1 MSNIIPLS
9 KKLSLEQ
16 RVQRD
21 MRMYKYNPD
30 NPDSEDEYWSDL
42 WCENDLEEHEP
53 LVVETKL
60 GSRTFSVSITMLT
73 PKLVREKESNNEN

>member
-42 WCENDLEEHEP
+42 WCENNLEEDEP

-60 GSRTFSVSITMLT
+60 GSRTFSVSITMLKN
-73 PKLVREKESNNEN
+73 PSSKGKNDEN

>member
-42 WCENDLEEHEP
+42 WCENDLEEDEP

-60 GSRTFSVSITMLT
+60 GSRTFSVSITMLKN
-73 PKLVREKESNNEN
+73 PSSKGKNDEN